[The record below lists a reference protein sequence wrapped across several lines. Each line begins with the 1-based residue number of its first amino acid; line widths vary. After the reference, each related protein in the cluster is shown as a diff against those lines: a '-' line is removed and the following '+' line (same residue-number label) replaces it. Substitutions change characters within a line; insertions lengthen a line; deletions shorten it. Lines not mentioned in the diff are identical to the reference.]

1 MITDGL
7 LTPDCNFEVDY
18 SNFDSNSITN
28 EEELFEILKEFLWER
43 SENDTETYLMLDLKV
58 ENKDGETF
66 KQNLK
71 EHKNLII
78 PNPTKEMPFQLIHE
92 HTLEDASYQFNYIDD
107 KLPLDIEFQ
116 TYDNQKFLVDIKQ
129 NGKSCEYNFQGDG
142 GTQDQFVTFRFLDKK
157 GEIQSVRSSKFSNLP
172 LELTEDNEEK
182 HIQNVKEVTK
192 NFFKEMKKI

>member
-1 MITDGL
+1 MLEGS

-28 EEELFEILKEFLWER
+28 EKELFEILKEFLWER

-71 EHKNLII
+71 GNKNLII

-157 GEIQSVRSSKFSNLP
+157 GEIRSVRSSKFSNLP

-182 HIQNVKEVTK
+182 YIQNVKEVAK
-192 NFFKEMKKI
+192 NFFNKMS

>member
-182 HIQNVKEVTK
+182 YIQNVKEVTK
-192 NFFKEMKKI
+192 NFFKQMG

>member
-1 MITDGL
+1 MITDGS

-28 EEELFEILKEFLWER
+28 EKELFEILKEFLWER
-43 SENDTETYLMLDLKV
+43 SENDTETYLMLNLKI

-71 EHKNLII
+71 ENKNLII

-157 GEIQSVRSSKFSNLP
+157 GEIRSLRSSKFSNLP
-172 LELTEDNEEK
+172 LELTEVNEEK
-182 HIQNVKEVTK
+182 YIQNVKEVAK
-192 NFFKEMKKI
+192 NFFKEMS

>member
-1 MITDGL
+1 MIIDGS

-58 ENKDGETF
+58 ENKDGEIF

-71 EHKNLII
+71 ENKNLII

-107 KLPLDIEFQ
+107 KLSLDIEFQ

-157 GEIQSVRSSKFSNLP
+157 GEIRSVRSSKFSNLP

-182 HIQNVKEVTK
+182 YIQNIKEVAK
-192 NFFKEMKKI
+192 NFLKEMS

>member
-1 MITDGL
+1 MITDGS

-18 SNFDSNSITN
+18 SNFDNNSITN

-43 SENDTETYLMLDLKV
+43 SENDTESYLMLNLKI

-71 EHKNLII
+71 ENKNLII

-157 GEIQSVRSSKFSNLP
+157 GKIRSVRSSKFSNLP

-182 HIQNVKEVTK
+182 YIQNVKEVAK
-192 NFFKEMKKI
+192 NFFKEMS

>member
-1 MITDGL
+1 MLEGS

-28 EEELFEILKEFLWER
+28 EKELFEILKEFLWER
-43 SENDTETYLMLDLKV
+43 SENDIETYLMLNLKI

-71 EHKNLII
+71 ENKNLII

-157 GEIQSVRSSKFSNLP
+157 GEIRSLRSSKFSNLP

-182 HIQNVKEVTK
+182 YIQNVKEVAK
-192 NFFKEMKKI
+192 NFFKEMS

>member
-1 MITDGL
+1 MITDGS

-71 EHKNLII
+71 ENKNLII

-157 GEIQSVRSSKFSNLP
+157 DEIRSLRSSKFSNLP
-172 LELTEDNEEK
+172 LELTEDNEQK
-182 HIQNVKEVTK
+182 YIQNVKDVAK
-192 NFFKEMKKI
+192 NFFKEMS

>member
-1 MITDGL
+1 MLEGS
-7 LTPDCNFEVDY
+7 LTPECNFEVDY

-58 ENKDGETF
+58 ENKDGEIF

-71 EHKNLII
+71 ENKNLII

-116 TYDNQKFLVDIKQ
+116 IYDNQKFLVDIKQ
-129 NGKSCEYNFQGDG
+129 NEKSCEYDFQGDG
-142 GTQDQFVTFRFLDKK
+142 GTQDQFVTLRFLDKK

-172 LELTEDNEEK
+172 LELTEDNEEEY
-182 HIQNVKEVTK
+182 IQNVKEVAK
-192 NFFKEMKKI
+192 NFFKEMS

>member
-1 MITDGL
+1 MITDGS

-28 EEELFEILKEFLWER
+28 EKGLFEILKEFLWER

-58 ENKDGETF
+58 ENKDGEIF

-71 EHKNLII
+71 ENKNLII

-107 KLPLDIEFQ
+107 KLSLDIEFQ
-116 TYDNQKFLVDIKQ
+116 TYYNQKFLVDIKQ

-157 GEIQSVRSSKFSNLP
+157 GEIRSVRSSKFSNLP

-182 HIQNVKEVTK
+182 YIQNIKEVAK
-192 NFFKEMKKI
+192 NFFKEMS

>member
-1 MITDGL
+1 MLEGS
-7 LTPDCNFEVDY
+7 LTPECNFEVDY
-18 SNFDSNSITN
+18 SNFDSDSITN

-58 ENKDGETF
+58 ENKDGEIF

-71 EHKNLII
+71 ENKNLII

-116 TYDNQKFLVDIKQ
+116 IYDNQKFLVDIKQ
-129 NGKSCEYNFQGDG
+129 NEKSCEYDFQGDG
-142 GTQDQFVTFRFLDKK
+142 GTQDQFVTLRFLDKK

-172 LELTEDNEEK
+172 LELTEDNEEEY
-182 HIQNVKEVTK
+182 IQNVKEVAK
-192 NFFKEMKKI
+192 NFFKEMS

>member
-1 MITDGL
+1 MITDGS

-28 EEELFEILKEFLWER
+28 EEELLEILKEFLWER

-157 GEIQSVRSSKFSNLP
+157 GEIRSLRSSKFSNLP

-182 HIQNVKEVTK
+182 YIQNVKEVAK
-192 NFFKEMKKI
+192 NFFKEMS

>member
-1 MITDGL
+1 MITDGS

-18 SNFDSNSITN
+18 SNFESYSITN

-71 EHKNLII
+71 VNKNLLI
-78 PNPTKEMPFQLIHE
+78 PDPTKEMPFQLIHE

-107 KLPLDIEFQ
+107 KLSLDIEFQ

-157 GEIQSVRSSKFSNLP
+157 GEIRSVRSSKFSNLP

-182 HIQNVKEVTK
+182 YIQNIKEVAK
-192 NFFKEMKKI
+192 NFFKEMS

>member
-1 MITDGL
+1 MLEGS

-43 SENDTETYLMLDLKV
+43 SENDTESYLMLDLKA

-71 EHKNLII
+71 ENKNLII

-157 GEIQSVRSSKFSNLP
+157 GEIRSLRSSKFSNLP

-182 HIQNVKEVTK
+182 YIQNVKEVAK
-192 NFFKEMKKI
+192 NFFKEMS

>member
-1 MITDGL
+1 MITDGS

-28 EEELFEILKEFLWER
+28 EKELFEILKEFLWER
-43 SENDTETYLMLDLKV
+43 SENDTETYLMLDLKL
-58 ENKDGETF
+58 ENKDGEIF

-71 EHKNLII
+71 ENKNLII

-107 KLPLDIEFQ
+107 KSSLDIEFQ

-157 GEIQSVRSSKFSNLP
+157 GEIRSVRSSKFSNLP

-182 HIQNVKEVTK
+182 YIQNIKEVAK
-192 NFFKEMKKI
+192 NFFKKMS

>member
-1 MITDGL
+1 MLEGS

-43 SENDTETYLMLDLKV
+43 SENDIETYLMLNLKI

-71 EHKNLII
+71 ENKNLII

-107 KLPLDIEFQ
+107 KLSLDLEFQ
-116 TYDNQKFLVDIKQ
+116 TYDNQKFLLDIKQ
-129 NGKSCEYNFQGDG
+129 NGRSCEYNFQGDG

-157 GEIQSVRSSKFSNLP
+157 GKIRSVRSSKFSNLP

-182 HIQNVKEVTK
+182 YIQNVKEVAK
-192 NFFKEMKKI
+192 NFFKEMS

>member
-1 MITDGL
+1 MITDGS

-71 EHKNLII
+71 ENKNLII

-157 GEIQSVRSSKFSNLP
+157 GEIRSVRSSKFSNLP

-182 HIQNVKEVTK
+182 YIQNVKEVAK
-192 NFFKEMKKI
+192 NFFKEMS

>member
-1 MITDGL
+1 MIIDGS

-58 ENKDGETF
+58 ENKDGEIF

-71 EHKNLII
+71 ENKNLII
-78 PNPTKEMPFQLIHE
+78 SNPTKEMPFQLIHE

-107 KLPLDIEFQ
+107 KLSLDIEFS
-116 TYDNQKFLVDIKQ
+116 TYDNQKFLVDINQ

-157 GEIQSVRSSKFSNLP
+157 GEIRSVRSSKFSNLP

-182 HIQNVKEVTK
+182 YIQNVKEVAK
-192 NFFKEMKKI
+192 NFFKEMS

>member
-1 MITDGL
+1 MITDGS

-28 EEELFEILKEFLWER
+28 EKELFEILKEFLWER

-58 ENKDGETF
+58 ENKDGEIF

-71 EHKNLII
+71 ENKNLII

-157 GEIQSVRSSKFSNLP
+157 GEIRSVRSSKFSNLP

-182 HIQNVKEVTK
+182 YIQNVKEVAK
-192 NFFKEMKKI
+192 NFFNKMS

>member
-1 MITDGL
+1 MITDGS

-28 EEELFEILKEFLWER
+28 EKELFEILKEFLWER
-43 SENDTETYLMLDLKV
+43 SENDTETYLMLNLKI

-71 EHKNLII
+71 ENKNLII

-142 GTQDQFVTFRFLDKK
+142 GTQDQFITFRFLDKK
-157 GEIQSVRSSKFSNLP
+157 GEIRSLRSSKFSNLP
-172 LELTEDNEEK
+172 LELTEVNEEK
-182 HIQNVKEVTK
+182 YIQNVKEVAK
-192 NFFKEMKKI
+192 NFFKEMS

>member
-1 MITDGL
+1 MITDGS

-43 SENDTETYLMLDLKV
+43 SENDIETYLMLNLKI

-71 EHKNLII
+71 ENKNLII

-157 GEIQSVRSSKFSNLP
+157 GEIRSLRSSKFSNLP

-182 HIQNVKEVTK
+182 YIQNVKEVAK
-192 NFFKEMKKI
+192 NFFKEMS

>member
-1 MITDGL
+1 MITDGS

-28 EEELFEILKEFLWER
+28 EKELFEILKEFLWER

-71 EHKNLII
+71 ENKNLII

-157 GEIQSVRSSKFSNLP
+157 GEIRSVRSSKFSNLP

-182 HIQNVKEVTK
+182 YIQNVKEVAK
-192 NFFKEMKKI
+192 NFFKEMS

>member
-1 MITDGL
+1 MITDGS

-18 SNFDSNSITN
+18 SNFESYSITN

-71 EHKNLII
+71 VNKNLLI
-78 PNPTKEMPFQLIHE
+78 PDPTKEMPFQLIHE

-107 KLPLDIEFQ
+107 KLSLDIEFQ

-157 GEIQSVRSSKFSNLP
+157 GEIRSVRSSKFSNLP
-172 LELTEDNEEK
+172 LELTEDNEEEY
-182 HIQNVKEVTK
+182 IQNVKEVAK
-192 NFFKEMKKI
+192 NFFKEMS

>member
-1 MITDGL
+1 MITDGS

-28 EEELFEILKEFLWER
+28 EKELFEILKEFLWER
-43 SENDTETYLMLDLKV
+43 SENDTETYLMLDLKL
-58 ENKDGETF
+58 ENKDGEIF

-71 EHKNLII
+71 ENKNLII

-107 KLPLDIEFQ
+107 KLSLDIEFQ

-157 GEIQSVRSSKFSNLP
+157 GEIRSVRSSKFSNLP

-182 HIQNVKEVTK
+182 YIQNVKEVAK
-192 NFFKEMKKI
+192 NFFKEMS

>member
-1 MITDGL
+1 MITDGS

-18 SNFDSNSITN
+18 SNFDRNSITN
-28 EEELFEILKEFLWER
+28 ERELFEILKEFLWER

-71 EHKNLII
+71 ENKNLII

-157 GEIQSVRSSKFSNLP
+157 GEIRSVRSSKFSNLP
-172 LELTEDNEEK
+172 LELTEVNEEK
-182 HIQNVKEVTK
+182 YIQNVKEVAK
-192 NFFKEMKKI
+192 NFFNKMS

>member
-1 MITDGL
+1 MLEGS

-58 ENKDGETF
+58 ENKDGEIF
-66 KQNLK
+66 NQNLN
-71 EHKNLII
+71 ENKNLII

-107 KLPLDIEFQ
+107 KLSLDIEFQ

-157 GEIQSVRSSKFSNLP
+157 GEIQSIRSSKFSNLP
-172 LELTEDNEEK
+172 LELTEYNEEK
-182 HIQNVKEVTK
+182 YIQNVKEVAK
-192 NFFKEMKKI
+192 NFFKEMS

>member
-1 MITDGL
+1 MITDGS

-28 EEELFEILKEFLWER
+28 EKELFEILKEFLWER
-43 SENDTETYLMLDLKV
+43 SENDTETYLMLDLKL
-58 ENKDGETF
+58 ENKDGEIF

-71 EHKNLII
+71 ENKNLII

-107 KLPLDIEFQ
+107 KLSLDIEFQ

-157 GEIQSVRSSKFSNLP
+157 GEIRSVRSSKFSNLP

-182 HIQNVKEVTK
+182 YIQNIKEVAK
-192 NFFKEMKKI
+192 NFFKKMS

>member
-1 MITDGL
+1 MITDGS

-28 EEELFEILKEFLWER
+28 EKELFEILKEFLWER

-71 EHKNLII
+71 GNKNLII

-157 GEIQSVRSSKFSNLP
+157 GEIRSVRSSKFSNLP

-182 HIQNVKEVTK
+182 YIQNVKEVAK
-192 NFFKEMKKI
+192 NFFNKMS